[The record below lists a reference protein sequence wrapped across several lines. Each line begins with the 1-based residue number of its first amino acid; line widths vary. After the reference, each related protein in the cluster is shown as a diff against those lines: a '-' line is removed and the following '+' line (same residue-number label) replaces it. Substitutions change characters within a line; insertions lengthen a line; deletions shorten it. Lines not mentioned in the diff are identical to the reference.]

1 MASFNE
7 FTVPVGTR
15 HSFGIE
21 LEFLVAYLPNDAPDP
36 NETES
41 HLLPPLL
48 RVDTSNYKATREIRE
63 NIRATLRA
71 NGIPV
76 SEAGSGFATPVD
88 GFRDESPFR
97 LHEKD
102 KWNIDIDGS
111 LREMFI
117 DKYKWQAIEIQ
128 SPALWVTDES
138 FKEIE
143 YVTNILT
150 SNYRLRVNPTC
161 GFHVHI
167 GNGVDFF
174 TGESIRRLGM
184 FLWAA
189 DPTLSRLH
197 PPWRRVHTYSAS
209 LRYHSRL
216 ATEGMTMKDVRN
228 ECESWLSTDD
238 PIAITK
244 FSDTTR
250 EEVAFGSVEGWEA
263 YAKWRNR
270 VGPFMTL
277 RDDIGSA
284 STEDSS
290 DQPRRDSEPSLLPS
304 WETVELVG
312 RHLRQQERERD
323 VPPEDHTLHRNIG
336 WIRWDALQDTEVIAH
351 VYSLCKDHYGT
362 TNPTRLDTIDQ
373 IQLVIL
379 AQCAFMYGS
388 SISEID
394 DAQFYQVILASAPY
408 FEAAR
413 FGWQYDS
420 AAKNFFLAS
429 SKIGPILSKPRPKK
443 EERIDSPY
451 ILRKWQ
457 NIVEQME
464 PKDDEHPSLSEYN
477 EAIQTNEGISN
488 LFERFRSRA
497 DSPDSQYQR
506 DIPSPP
512 RFDDISPTSSAI
524 IADYLSFSPGVS
536 EPGSSP
542 LDPSPKPL
550 PQRPSSNESSNDS
563 PPMPKLRRGFS
574 DISYHDNI
582 NLDGPYS
589 PFPLYLEPEDESRP
603 QKIRPHDVDDITAL
617 YQSETAKYARIP
629 DPMWDRIGW
638 VPSILN
644 PLPDPAGEDAKS
656 DPIFSRRA
664 MYESPPEVKPHPI
677 TSGIQGIANL
687 AACDSAMAVAT
698 LLQGPFGC
706 RLNYNF
712 KHYSALA
719 LRDNREYG
727 PASSNSR
734 TIEFREAAG
743 TLDAK
748 WISTW
753 VRITAGLVRFARR
766 ASPRDYLV
774 VLDKLMEQEDRD
786 VAIKTA
792 KATGTYD
799 PADHDEED
807 RYDVCDLLEDIGLFS
822 EAAFIRKR
830 EQESGPPR

>member
-7 FTVPVGTR
+7 FTVPVGTC

-36 NETES
+36 NETEA

-48 RVDTSNYKATREIRE
+48 RVDTSNYKATTEIRE
-63 NIRATLRA
+63 SIRATLRA
-71 NGIPV
+71 NGVPV
-76 SEAGSGFATPVD
+76 SETGTGFVSFT
-88 GFRDESPFR
+88 GETRDESAYR
-97 LHEKD
+97 LRGKN
-102 KWNIDIDGS
+102 KWNVALDGS
-111 LREMFI
+111 LGETFM
-117 DKYKWQAIEIQ
+117 DNYKWQAIEIQ
-128 SPALWVTDES
+128 SPALWATDES

-143 YVTNILT
+143 YVTNVLT
-150 SNYRLRVNPTC
+150 YNYRLRVNPTC

-167 GNGVDFF
+167 GNGSDFF

-189 DPTLSRLH
+189 DPTISRLH
-197 PPWRRVHTYSAS
+197 PPWRRVHSYSAS
-209 LRYHSRL
+209 VRYHSRL
-216 ATEGMTMKDVRN
+216 ATEGITIKDVRK
-228 ECESWLSTDD
+228 EFESWLSTDD

-250 EEVAFGSVEGWEA
+250 EEVAFGSAERWEA

-284 STEDSS
+284 PTEDSS
-290 DQPRRDSEPSLLPS
+290 DQPPSDSEPSLLPS
-304 WETVELVG
+304 WEAVEAIG
-312 RHLRQQERERD
+312 RHLREQERQKD

-336 WIRWDALQDTEVIAH
+336 WIRWDALQDTKVIEH
-351 VYSLCKDHYGT
+351 VYSLCKDQFGT
-362 TNPTRLDTIDQ
+362 TNPTGLDTIDQ
-373 IQLVIL
+373 IRLVVL
-379 AQCAFMYGS
+379 AQSAFMYGKR
-388 SISEID
+388 INEID

-420 AAKNFFLAS
+420 IAKNFTLAS
-429 SKIGPILSKPRPKK
+429 SNIGPILSKPRPKK

-457 NIVEQME
+457 NIVELME
-464 PKDDEHPSLSEYN
+464 PDESDDHPSFSEYN

-488 LFERFRSRA
+488 LFEKFRPRA
-497 DSPDSQYQR
+497 DSPDSQYQH
-506 DIPSPP
+506 DMPSPP
-512 RFDDISPTSSAI
+512 LLDFSPTSSATTI
-524 IADYLSFSPGVS
+524 SLSSSPIASDPR
-536 EPGSSP
+536 SSP
-542 LDPSPKPL
+542 LDPNPEPL
-550 PQRPSSNESSNDS
+550 PKSPSSDGSSNDS
-563 PPMPKLRRGFS
+563 PPVLLRGFS
-574 DISYHDNI
+574 DISYRN
-582 NLDGPYS
+582 NLDIDVPSS
-589 PFPLYLEPEDESRP
+589 PFPPYVEHEPEDESRP
-603 QKIRPHDVDDITAL
+603 QKMRPHDVNNLTAL
-617 YQSETAKYARIP
+617 YQSEVDKYAFIP
-629 DPMWDRIGW
+629 DAMWDRIGW

-644 PLPDPAGEDAKS
+644 PLPDPAGEYAKR
-656 DPIFSRRA
+656 DPIFSNA
-664 MYESPPEVKPHPI
+664 YMYEDSPAIKAHPI

-698 LLQGPFGC
+698 LLEGPFGR

-712 KHYSALA
+712 KNYSAPV
-719 LRDNREYG
+719 LRDEREDRFRSAN
-727 PASSNSR
+727 PR

-753 VRITAGLVRFARR
+753 ARITAGLVRFARR
-766 ASPRDYLV
+766 ASPVDFLV

-786 VAIKTA
+786 VAIKAA
-792 KATGTYD
+792 KANGTYD

-807 RYDVCDLLEDIGLFS
+807 RYDVCDLLEDIGLFCD
-822 EAAFIRKR
+822 AALIRKR
-830 EQESGPPR
+830 EEEFGPPR